1 MDKAM
6 SLPMRGAWIEILR
19 LLSDARLCLSLP
31 MRGAWIKINAPGAA
45 RIREVS
51 LPRRGAWI
59 EMACSSLPWRNS

>member
-6 SLPMRGAWIEILR
+6 
-19 LLSDARLCLSLP
+19 SLP

-59 EMACSSLPWRNS
+59 EIMCLLNSLYCMCVAPYVGSVD